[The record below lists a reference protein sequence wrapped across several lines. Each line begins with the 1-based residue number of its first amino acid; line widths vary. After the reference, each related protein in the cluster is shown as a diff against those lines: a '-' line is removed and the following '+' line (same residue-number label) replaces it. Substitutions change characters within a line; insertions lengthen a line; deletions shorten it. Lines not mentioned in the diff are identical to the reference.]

1 MIYELAKEEDL
12 QAVYDVVQHT
22 IRTIY
27 PKYYPAEVVDF
38 FCEHHSKAAILNDIK
53 NGYVSV
59 LKIDENI
66 VGTGCFEDNH
76 ITRVYVLPE
85 HQKKGYGT
93 FIIKNLEARISK
105 KYDKAYLDASLPAA
119 ALYEKLGYSTVK
131 HERYPVKNGVVLVY
145 EVMEKELNKAS
156 ININ

>member
-105 KYDKAYLDASLPAA
+105 KYDKHIWMRPCRQPLFM
-119 ALYEKLGYSTVK
+119 
-131 HERYPVKNGVVLVY
+131 KN
-145 EVMEKELNKAS
+145 
-156 ININ
+156 

>member
-66 VGTGCFEDNH
+66 AGTGCFEDNH

-93 FIIKNLEARISK
+93 FIIKNIEARISK

-156 ININ
+156 TNIN